1 MKIVGLITE
10 YNPFH
15 NGHLYHI
22 RKSKELTGADY
33 CIALMSG
40 SYVQRGA
47 PAIYDKY
54 VRASMALSS
63 GADLVL
69 EMPVAFSTASAREFA
84 TYGVALFTALGAVD
98 SICFGS
104 ESGDIAP
111 LSRIAGLLAD
121 EPEEFSRTLKE
132 CLKQGMTYPEARHQA
147 LLSSLTPDEQA
158 VLASPNNILG
168 IEYIR
173 AGMALGS
180 PLRFHTIRREGQAY
194 HDTAVLSGI
203 GNPDR
208 CLASASAIRRIV
220 ASGLNP
226 PGPSASQDLPASLDL
241 PGSLDF
247 PGSLDLPDS
256 PETVTTD
263 SLSSMVPACVHRMIT
278 REQPVFS
285 DDFSSIL
292 NYRILKGDWAGI
304 ADLTPELDARIRKS
318 ALSPVSFEERIQ
330 ELKTRQL
337 TYTRVSR
344 ALLHL
349 ILNLHESDV
358 GLYKENGY
366 APYARVLGF
375 RKDFLPLL
383 SSLKRY
389 SFVPLITKL
398 ADAGKLLDG
407 TALSMLGQEIEA
419 AHIYQMIRASKGG
432 TFRNEYTQGVIV
444 CGTGSECSP

>member
-22 RKSKELTGADY
+22 KKSKELTGADY

-54 VRASMALSS
+54 VRTSMALSS

-98 SICFGS
+98 SVCFGS
-104 ESGDIAP
+104 ECGDIAP

-121 EPEEFSRTLKE
+121 EPEEFSRTLKQ

-147 LLSSLTPDEQA
+147 LLSSLSPDEQA

-220 ASGLNP
+220 ASGQNP
-226 PGPSASQDLPASLDL
+226 PGPSASPDL
-241 PGSLDF
+241 PGSL
-247 PGSLDLPDS
+247 
-256 PETVTTD
+256 ETVTAD
-263 SLSSMVPACVHRMIT
+263 ALSSMVPACVHRMIT

-285 DDFSSIL
+285 DDYSSIL
-292 NYRILKGDWAGI
+292 NYRILKGDWTGI

-349 ILNLHESDV
+349 ILNLHESEV

-375 RKDFLPLL
+375 RKDSRPLL
-383 SSLKRY
+383 STLKRS

>member
-22 RKSKELTGADY
+22 KKSKELTGADY

-54 VRASMALSS
+54 VRTSMALSS

-84 TYGVALFTALGAVD
+84 SYGVALFAALGAVD

-104 ESGDIAP
+104 ECGDIAP

-147 LLSSLTPDEQA
+147 LLSSLSPDEQA

-220 ASGLNP
+220 ASGQNP
-226 PGPSASQDLPASLDL
+226 PGPSASPDLPGLPDL
-241 PGSLDF
+241 PGS
-247 PGSLDLPDS
+247 
-256 PETVTTD
+256 PEAVSTNALT
-263 SLSSMVPACVHRMIT
+263 SMVPACVHRMIT

-285 DDFSSIL
+285 DDYSSIL
-292 NYRILKGDWAGI
+292 NYRILKGDWTGI

-349 ILNLHESDV
+349 ILNLHESEV

-366 APYARVLGF
+366 ALYARVLGF
-375 RKDFLPLL
+375 RKDSLPLL
-383 SSLKRY
+383 SSLKR
-389 SFVPLITKL
+389 SSVVPLITKL

>member
-22 RKSKELTGADY
+22 RKSKELAGADY

-84 TYGVALFTALGAVD
+84 SYGVALFTALGAVD

-104 ESGDIAP
+104 ECGDIAP

-147 LLSSLTPDEQA
+147 LLSSLSPDEQA

-173 AGMALGS
+173 AGITLGS

-194 HDTAVLSGI
+194 HDTALLSGI
-203 GNPDR
+203 GNPDC

-220 ASGLNP
+220 ASGQNP
-226 PGPSASQDLPASLDL
+226 PLPFTSQNPPIPSASQDSPDL
-241 PGSLDF
+241 A
-247 PGSLDLPDS
+247 DS
-256 PETVTTD
+256 PETVTAD
-263 SLSSMVPACVHRMIT
+263 ALSSMVPACVHRIIT
-278 REQPVFS
+278 REQPIFS

-292 NYRILKGDWAGI
+292 NYRIMKGDWIGI
-304 ADLTPELDARIRKS
+304 ADLTPELDARIRKN
-318 ALSPVSFEERIQ
+318 ALSPISFEKRIQ

-349 ILNLHESDV
+349 ILDLHESDIDI
-358 GLYKENGY
+358 YKENGY
-366 APYARVLGF
+366 ALYARVLGF
-375 RKDFLPLL
+375 RKDSLPLL
-383 SSLKRY
+383 GVLKR
-389 SFVPLITKL
+389 SACIPLTTKL

-407 TALSMLGQEIEA
+407 TALSMLEQEIKA
-419 AHIYQMIRASKGG
+419 AHIYQMIRASRGG
-432 TFRNEYTQGVIV
+432 IFRNEYTQGVIV
-444 CGTGSECSP
+444 CDTGAECSP

>member
-104 ESGDIAP
+104 ECGDIAP

-121 EPEEFSRTLKE
+121 EPEEFRRTLKE

-147 LLSSLTPDEQA
+147 LLSSLSPDDQA

-194 HDTAVLSGI
+194 HDTAVRSGI

-220 ASGLNP
+220 ASGQNP
-226 PGPSASQDLPASLDL
+226 PVPSSSPGSPVPLYLPVSPDLPYL
-241 PGSLDF
+241 PG
-247 PGSLDLPDS
+247 S

-263 SLSSMVPACVHRMIT
+263 ALSSMVPACVYRMIT

-285 DDFSSIL
+285 NDFSSIL
-292 NYRILKGDWAGI
+292 NYRILKGDWTGI
-304 ADLTPELDARIRKS
+304 ADLTPELDARIRKG

-375 RKDFLPLL
+375 RKDSLPLL
-383 SSLKRY
+383 SALKRS

-398 ADAGKLLDG
+398 ADAGKLLGG
-407 TALSMLGQEIEA
+407 TALSMLRQEIEA

-444 CGTGSECSP
+444 CGTESAE

>member
-69 EMPVAFSTASAREFA
+69 EMPVSFSTASAREFA
-84 TYGVALFTALGAVD
+84 SYGVALFTALGAVD
-98 SICFGS
+98 SVCFGS
-104 ESGDIAP
+104 ECGDIAP
-111 LSRIAGLLAD
+111 LSRIARLLAD
-121 EPEEFSRTLKE
+121 EPEEFSRRFKE

-147 LLSSLTPDEQA
+147 LLSSLSPDDQA

-173 AGMALGS
+173 AGITLGS

-194 HDTAVLSGI
+194 HDTALLSTI
-203 GNPDR
+203 ENPDS

-220 ASGLNP
+220 ASGQNP
-226 PGPSASQDLPASLDL
+226 PVPSASQDSPDL
-241 PGSLDF
+241 
-247 PGSLDLPDS
+247 
-256 PETVTTD
+256 PETVTAD
-263 SLSSMVPACVHRMIT
+263 ALSSMVPARVHRIIT

-292 NYRILKGDWAGI
+292 NYRIIKGDWTGI

-318 ALSPVSFEERIQ
+318 ALSPISFEKRIQ

-349 ILNLHESDV
+349 ILDLHESDIDI
-358 GLYKENGY
+358 YKENGY
-366 APYARVLGF
+366 ALYARVLGF
-375 RKDFLPLL
+375 RKDSLPLL
-383 SSLKRY
+383 GVLKR
-389 SFVPLITKL
+389 SSCIPLITKL

-407 TALSMLGQEIEA
+407 AALSMLEQEIKA
-419 AHIYQMIRASKGG
+419 AHIYQMIRASRGG
-432 TFRNEYTQGVIV
+432 IFRNEYTQGVIV
-444 CGTGSECSP
+444 CDTGSE

>member
-22 RKSKELTGADY
+22 RKSKEVTGADY

-54 VRASMALSS
+54 VRTAMALSS

-69 EMPVAFSTASAREFA
+69 EMPVAFSTASAKEFA
-84 TYGVALFTALGAVD
+84 SYGIALFTALGAVD

-104 ESGDIAP
+104 ECGDIAP
-111 LSRIAGLLAD
+111 LIRIAGLLRD
-121 EPEEFSRTLKE
+121 EPEEFSRTLKGG
-132 CLKQGMTYPEARHQA
+132 LKQGMTYPEARHQA
-147 LLSSLTPDEQA
+147 LLSSLSPDEQA
-158 VLASPNNILG
+158 ILSSPNNILG

-173 AGMALGS
+173 AGMAFGS
-180 PLRFHTIRREGQAY
+180 PLRFHTIQREGQAY
-194 HDTAVLSGI
+194 HDTEVLGAADKQ
-203 GNPDR
+203 GH
-208 CLASASAIRRIV
+208 CLASASAIRRLV
-220 ASGLNP
+220 ASGQNP
-226 PGPSASQDLPASLDL
+226 AALPLSASPVPSNLPTPAA
-241 PGSLDF
+241 PV
-247 PGSLDLPDS
+247 
-256 PETVTTD
+256 TVD
-263 SLSSMVPACVHRMIT
+263 ALSSMVPACVYRMIT
-278 REQPVFS
+278 QEQPMFI

-292 NYRILKGDWAGI
+292 NYRILKGDRAGI

-318 ALSPVSFEERIQ
+318 ALSPISFEARIQ

-349 ILNLHESDV
+349 VLDLHEADV
-358 GLYKENGY
+358 SLYKEKGY

-375 RKDFLPLL
+375 RKGSSPLL
-383 SSLKRY
+383 GALKRS

-407 TALSMLGQEIEA
+407 AALSMLRQEIEA

-432 TFRNEYTQGVIV
+432 SFRNEYTQGVIV
-444 CGTGSECSP
+444 CGTGAEECQGI

>member
-22 RKSKELTGADY
+22 KKSKELTGADY

-54 VRASMALSS
+54 VRTSMALSS

-84 TYGVALFTALGAVD
+84 TYGVALFTVLGAVD

-104 ESGDIAP
+104 ECGDIAP

-147 LLSSLTPDEQA
+147 LLSSLSPDEQA

-203 GNPDR
+203 GNPDC

-220 ASGLNP
+220 ASGQNP
-226 PGPSASQDLPASLDL
+226 PGPSASPDL
-241 PGSLDF
+241 PGS
-247 PGSLDLPDS
+247 PDL
-256 PETVTTD
+256 PETVTADT
-263 SLSSMVPACVHRMIT
+263 LSSMVPACVHRMIT

-292 NYRILKGDWAGI
+292 NYRILKGDWTGI

-349 ILNLHESDV
+349 VLDLHESDV

-375 RKDFLPLL
+375 RKDSLPLL
-383 SSLKRY
+383 STLKRS

-444 CGTGSECSP
+444 CGSGSECSP

>member
-22 RKSKELTGADY
+22 KKSKELTGADY

-54 VRASMALSS
+54 VRTSMALSS

-98 SICFGS
+98 SVCFGS
-104 ESGDIAP
+104 ECGDIAP

-121 EPEEFSRTLKE
+121 EPEEFSRTLKQ

-147 LLSSLTPDEQA
+147 LLSSLSPDEQA

-220 ASGLNP
+220 ASGQNP
-226 PGPSASQDLPASLDL
+226 PGPSASPDL
-241 PGSLDF
+241 PGSL
-247 PGSLDLPDS
+247 
-256 PETVTTD
+256 ETVTAD
-263 SLSSMVPACVHRMIT
+263 ALSSMVPACVHRMIT

-292 NYRILKGDWAGI
+292 NYRILKGDWTDI

-366 APYARVLGF
+366 ALYARVLGF
-375 RKDFLPLL
+375 RKDSLPLL
-383 SSLKRY
+383 SSLKR
-389 SFVPLITKL
+389 SSVVPLITKL

>member
-1 MKIVGLITE
+1 
-10 YNPFH
+10 
-15 NGHLYHI
+15 
-22 RKSKELTGADY
+22 
-33 CIALMSG
+33 
-40 SYVQRGA
+40 
-47 PAIYDKY
+47 
-54 VRASMALSS
+54 MALSS

-98 SICFGS
+98 SVCFGS
-104 ESGDIAP
+104 ECGDIAP

-121 EPEEFSRTLKE
+121 EPEEFSRTLKQ

-147 LLSSLTPDEQA
+147 LLSSLSPDEQA

-220 ASGLNP
+220 ASGQNP
-226 PGPSASQDLPASLDL
+226 PGPSASPDL
-241 PGSLDF
+241 PG
-247 PGSLDLPDS
+247 LPDSPGS
-256 PETVTTD
+256 PETVTAD
-263 SLSSMVPACVHRMIT
+263 ALSSMVPACVHRMIT
-278 REQPVFS
+278 RELPVFS

-292 NYRILKGDWAGI
+292 NYRILKGDWTGI

-349 ILNLHESDV
+349 ILNLHESEV

-375 RKDFLPLL
+375 RKDSLPLL
-383 SSLKRY
+383 STLKRS

-432 TFRNEYTQGVIV
+432 TFRNEYTQGIIV

>member
-69 EMPVAFSTASAREFA
+69 EMPVSFSTSSAREFA
-84 TYGVALFTALGAVD
+84 SYGVALFTALGAVD

-104 ESGDIAP
+104 ECGDIIP
-111 LSRIAGLLAD
+111 LSGIAGLLAD

-147 LLSSLTPDEQA
+147 LLSSLAPDEQA
-158 VLASPNNILG
+158 ILASPNNILG

-173 AGMALGS
+173 AGISLGS
-180 PLRFHTIRREGQAY
+180 PLRFHTIQREGQAY
-194 HDTAVLSGI
+194 HDTAVLNGTKKQ
-203 GNPDR
+203 GR
-208 CLASASAIRRIV
+208 CLASASAIRQIV
-220 ASGLNP
+220 AS
-226 PGPSASQDLPASLDL
+226 AKDPA
-241 PGSLDF
+241 F
-247 PGSLDLPDS
+247 PAAAPHA
-256 PETVTTD
+256 PETGTD
-263 SLSSMVPACVHRMIT
+263 GVLSSMVPSAVYRMIN

-292 NYRILKGDWAGI
+292 NYRILKGDWIGI

-318 ALSPVSFEERIQ
+318 ALSPASFEERIR

-349 ILNLHESDV
+349 VLNLHESDV
-358 GLYKENGY
+358 GLYKEKGY
-366 APYARVLGF
+366 ALYARVLGF
-375 RKDFLPLL
+375 RKDSLPLL
-383 SSLKRY
+383 SALKR
-389 SFVPLITKL
+389 SACVPLITKL
-398 ADAGKLLDG
+398 ADASKVLNGP
-407 TALSMLGQEIEA
+407 ALSMLEQEIEA
-419 AHIYQMIRASKGG
+419 AHLYQIIRASKGG
-432 TFRNEYTQGVIV
+432 TFKNEYTQGVIV

>member
-104 ESGDIAP
+104 ECGDIAP
-111 LSRIAGLLAD
+111 LSKIAGLLAD
-121 EPEEFSRTLKE
+121 EPEEFSLTLKE

-147 LLSSLTPDEQA
+147 LLSSLTPNEQA

-194 HDTAVLSGI
+194 HDTAILSGI
-203 GNPDR
+203 ENPNR
-208 CLASASAIRRIV
+208 CMASASAIRQIV
-220 ASGLNP
+220 ASGQNP
-226 PGPSASQDLPASLDL
+226 PGPSASQGIPGPLELPFSPHL
-241 PGSLDF
+241 
-247 PGSLDLPDS
+247 

-263 SLSSMVPACVHRMIT
+263 ALSSMVPACVYRMLT
-278 REQPVFS
+278 PEQPVFS

-292 NYRILKGDWAGI
+292 NYRILKGDWTGI

-358 GLYKENGY
+358 DLYKENGY

-375 RKDFLPLL
+375 RKDSLPLL
-383 SSLKRY
+383 SSLKRS

-398 ADAGKLLDG
+398 ANAGKLLDG
-407 TALSMLGQEIEA
+407 PALSMLGQEIEA

-444 CGTGSECSP
+444 YGTGSECSP